1 MLKKRLIAGSL
12 MAAGIGAILVGDAY
26 LKDYAFGFAFYPFL
40 FAFTLAAGYLA
51 TRELVGII
59 PQPNRPLRWA
69 CAVGVLL
76 MLGSHFVQAAVH
88 PHMRVPDEWDPQA
101 WKLPA
106 YVSGGFILFAFLVEM
121 WRYRATGHSVTK
133 VAHSLFVFAY
143 LGVLPSFFL
152 KLRWLVFDDPTAPAD
167 APRTLPNATGLM
179 LALTIF
185 VPKCCD
191 IAAYFVGRFFGRVQA
206 VPLLSP
212 KKTWAGFIGGF
223 GGAAVASVLLM
234 LIGRAQNVEVFAAGW
249 LGWVIA
255 VLFGVVLG
263 FAGILGDLAESLIKR
278 DGNTKDASQA
288 VPGFGGLLDVFDSVL
303 FAGPVAY
310 LWFNGQDWLL
320 HRAGLG

>member
-26 LKDYAFGFAFYPFL
+26 LKDYVLPFPFYPFL
-40 FAFTLAAGYLA
+40 FCFTLAAGYLA
-51 TRELVGII
+51 TRELVSII
-59 PQPNRPLRWA
+59 PEPNRPLRWA

-76 MLGSHFVQAAVH
+76 MLGSHFVLAALS
-88 PHMRVPDEWDPQA
+88 PSARDWSSELDPQQ

-152 KLRWLVFDDPTAPAD
+152 KLRWLVFNDRTTPGG
-167 APRTLPNATGLM
+167 TLPDCTGLM

-191 IAAYFVGRFFGRVQA
+191 IAAYFIGRFFGRVQA
-206 VPLLSP
+206 APLLSP

-223 GGAAVASVLLM
+223 GGAAAAAVILM
-234 LIGRAQNVEVFAAGW
+234 FIGRAQGKEVFAF
-249 LGWVIA
+249 GWVEAI
-255 VLFGVVLG
+255 LFGVTLG
-263 FAGILGDLAESLIKR
+263 FVGILGDLAESLIKR
-278 DGNTKDASQA
+278 DGNAKDASQA

-310 LWFNGQDWLL
+310 LWFNGQYWATTL
-320 HRAGLG
+320 RAGGN

>member
-12 MAAGIGAILVGDAY
+12 MAAGIGAILIGDAY
-26 LKDYAFGFAFYPFL
+26 LKDYVFGFAFYPFL
-40 FAFTLAAGYLA
+40 FVFALVAGYLA
-51 TRELVGII
+51 TRELVSII
-59 PQPNRPLRWA
+59 PEPNHPLRWV

-76 MLGSHFVQAAVH
+76 MLGSHFVQAALH
-88 PHMRVPDEWDPQA
+88 PHARDWSPEWNPQE
-101 WKLPA
+101 WKLPV

-121 WRYRATGHSVTK
+121 YRYRATGHSVTK

-152 KLRWLVFDDPTAPAD
+152 KLRWLVFDDRANPGH
-167 APRTLPNATGLM
+167 TLPDCTGLM

-191 IAAYFVGRFFGRVQA
+191 IAAYFVGRFFGRIQA
-206 VPLLSP
+206 APLLSP

-223 GGAAVASVLLM
+223 GGAALASVILM
-234 LIGRAQNVEVFAAGW
+234 FIGRAQEREVFAFGW
-249 LGWVIA
+249 IEA
-255 VLFGVVLG
+255 VLFGIVLG
-263 FAGILGDLAESLIKR
+263 FVGILGDLAESLIKR
-278 DGNTKDASQA
+278 DGNAKDSAQT

-310 LWFNGQDWLL
+310 LWFNGQYWLIT
-320 HRAGLG
+320 RVGVGG

>member
-1 MLKKRLIAGSL
+1 M
-12 MAAGIGAILVGDAY
+12 
-26 LKDYAFGFAFYPFL
+26 
-40 FAFTLAAGYLA
+40 
-51 TRELVGII
+51 GII
-59 PQPNRPLRWA
+59 PQPNRPLRWV

-88 PHMRVPDEWDPQA
+88 PHTRGWSGEWDPQQ
-101 WKLPA
+101 WKLAA
-106 YVSGGFILFAFLVEM
+106 YVSGGFILFTFLVEM

-152 KLRWLVFDDPTAPAD
+152 KLRWLVFDDPAAPAD
-167 APRTLPNATGLM
+167 APRTLPNTTGLM

-223 GGAAVASVLLM
+223 GGAAVASVALM
-234 LIGRAQNVEVFAAGW
+234 LIGRDQGLEVFAFGW
-249 LGWVIA
+249 PEA
-255 VLFGVVLG
+255 VLFGVTLG

-278 DGNTKDASQA
+278 DGNTKDASQT

-310 LWFNGQDWLL
+310 LWFNGQYWLST
-320 HRAGLG
+320 RVFG

>member
-26 LKDYAFGFAFYPFL
+26 LKDYYVLPFPFYPFL
-40 FAFTLAAGYLA
+40 FCFTLAAGYLA
-51 TRELVGII
+51 TRELVSII
-59 PQPNRPLRWA
+59 PEPNRPLRWV

-76 MLGSHFVQAAVH
+76 MLGSHFVLAALH
-88 PHMRVPDEWDPQA
+88 PSGWSKELDPQA

-152 KLRWLVFDDPTAPAD
+152 KLRWLVFEDRSNPGRP
-167 APRTLPNATGLM
+167 LPDCTGLM

-191 IAAYFVGRFFGRVQA
+191 IAAYFVGRFFGRIQA

-223 GGAAVASVLLM
+223 AGAAAASVTLM
-234 LIGRAQNVEVFAAGW
+234 FIGKGQGKEVFSAGW
-249 LGWVIA
+249 LGWVEA
-255 VLFGVVLG
+255 VAFGVTLG

-278 DGNTKDASQA
+278 DGNAKDSAQT
-288 VPGFGGLLDVFDSVL
+288 VPGFGGLLDVFDSVI

-310 LWFNGQDWLL
+310 LWFNGQYWLSTL
-320 HRAGLG
+320 R

>member
-26 LKDYAFGFAFYPFL
+26 LKDYVFRFAFYPSL
-40 FAFTLAAGYLA
+40 FFFTLAAGYLA
-51 TRELVGII
+51 TRELVSLI
-59 PQPNRPLRWA
+59 PEPNRPLRWV

-76 MLGSHFVQAAVH
+76 MLGSHFVQAALQ
-88 PHMRVPDEWDPQA
+88 PRGWSKELDPQE

-152 KLRWLVFDDPTAPAD
+152 KLRWLVFEHPTEPGQT
-167 APRTLPNATGLM
+167 RPNTTGLM

-191 IAAYFVGRFFGRVQA
+191 IAAYFIGRFFGRIQA
-206 VPLLSP
+206 TPLLSP

-223 GGAAVASVLLM
+223 GGAALASVLLM
-234 LIGRAQNVEVFAAGW
+234 FIGRARGLEVFAF
-249 LGWVIA
+249 GWVEAI
-255 VLFGVVLG
+255 LFGVVLG

-278 DGNTKDASQA
+278 DGNTKDASQT

-310 LWFNGQDWLL
+310 LWFNGQNWLSTL
-320 HRAGLG
+320 RAE

>member
-1 MLKKRLIAGSL
+1 MLKKRVIAGSL
-12 MAAGIGAILVGDAY
+12 MAAGIGAILIGDAY
-26 LKDYAFGFAFYPFL
+26 LKDYVFFGFPFYPFL

-59 PQPNRPLRWA
+59 PQPNRPLRWV

-88 PHMRVPDEWDPQA
+88 PHMTSPDEWDPQS

-152 KLRWLVFDDPTAPAD
+152 KLRWLVFDDPAERGKP
-167 APRTLPNATGLM
+167 LPNATGLM

-185 VPKCCD
+185 VPKCGD

-223 GGAAVASVLLM
+223 GGAAVAAVLLM
-234 LIGRAQNVEVFAAGW
+234 LVGRAQRVEVFAAGW
-249 LGWVIA
+249 SGWVVA
-255 VLFGVVLG
+255 VVFGVVLG

-278 DGNTKDASQA
+278 DANAKDSSQA

-310 LWFNGQDWLL
+310 LWFNGQYWLSTL
-320 HRAGLG
+320 RAGG

>member
-26 LKDYAFGFAFYPFL
+26 LKAHVLPFPFAPFL
-40 FAFTLAAGYLA
+40 FCFTLAAGYLA

-59 PQPNRPLRWA
+59 PEPNRPLRWV

-76 MLGSHFVQAAVH
+76 MLGSHFVLAALH
-88 PHMRVPDEWDPQA
+88 PTAGGWSDELDPQQ

-152 KLRWLVFDDPTAPAD
+152 KLRWLVFEDRATPG
-167 APRTLPNATGLM
+167 RTLPDCTGLM

-191 IAAYFVGRFFGRVQA
+191 IAAYFVGRFFGRIQA

-223 GGAAVASVLLM
+223 AGAAAASVILM
-234 LIGRAQNVEVFAAGW
+234 LIGKGQGKEVFAAGW
-249 LGWVIA
+249 LGWVEA
-255 VLFGVVLG
+255 VAFGVTLG

-278 DGNTKDASQA
+278 DGNAKDSAQT
-288 VPGFGGLLDVFDSVL
+288 VPGFGGLLDVFDSVI

-310 LWFNGQDWLL
+310 LWFNGQYWLSTL
-320 HRAGLG
+320 R

>member
-12 MAAGIGAILVGDAY
+12 MAAGIGAILIGDAY
-26 LKDYAFGFAFYPFL
+26 LKDYVFGFPFYPFL
-40 FAFTLAAGYLA
+40 FLFTLVAGYLA
-51 TRELVGII
+51 TRELVDLI
-59 PQPNRPLRWA
+59 PEPNRPLRWVG
-69 CAVGVLL
+69 AVGVLL
-76 MLGSHFVQAAVH
+76 MLGSHFALAALH
-88 PHMRVPDEWDPQA
+88 PSARDWSPALDPQG

-152 KLRWLVFDDPTAPAD
+152 KLRWLVFDDRAAPG
-167 APRTLPNATGLM
+167 RTLPDCTGLM

-191 IAAYFVGRFFGRVQA
+191 IAAYFFGRFFGRVQA
-206 VPLLSP
+206 TPLLSP
-212 KKTWAGFIGGF
+212 KKTWAGFLGGF
-223 GGAAVASVLLM
+223 VGAAAASLILLF
-234 LIGRAQNVEVFAAGW
+234 IGRAQGKEVFAF
-249 LGWVIA
+249 GWVEA

-310 LWFNGQDWLL
+310 LWFNGQYWLSTL
-320 HRAGLG
+320 R

>member
-1 MLKKRLIAGSL
+1 MLTKRLIAGSL
-12 MAAGIGAILVGDAY
+12 MAAGIGAILLGDAVISDA
-26 LKDYAFGFAFYPFL
+26 LRLPFYPFL
-40 FAFTLAAGYLA
+40 FFFALAAGYLA
-51 TRELVGII
+51 TRELVSII

-76 MLGSHFVQAAVH
+76 MLGSHFVQAAVQQFAH
-88 PHMRVPDEWDPQA
+88 DRWHDGLHEWDPQQ

-121 WRYRATGHSVTK
+121 YRYRATGHSVTK

-152 KLRWLVFDDPTAPAD
+152 KLRWLVFDDPAEPGKL
-167 APRTLPNATGLM
+167 LPNTTGLM

-191 IAAYFVGRFFGRVQA
+191 IAAYFVGRFFGRIQA

-223 GGAAVASVLLM
+223 IGAAAAAVILM
-234 LIGRAQNVEVFAAGW
+234 LIGRAQGREVFAF
-249 LGWVIA
+249 GWVEAI
-255 VLFGVVLG
+255 LFGVTLG
-263 FAGILGDLAESLIKR
+263 FVGILGDLAESLIKR
-278 DGNTKDASQA
+278 DANAKDSAQT

-310 LWFNGQDWLL
+310 LWFNGQYWLAT
-320 HRAGLG
+320 RFGAG